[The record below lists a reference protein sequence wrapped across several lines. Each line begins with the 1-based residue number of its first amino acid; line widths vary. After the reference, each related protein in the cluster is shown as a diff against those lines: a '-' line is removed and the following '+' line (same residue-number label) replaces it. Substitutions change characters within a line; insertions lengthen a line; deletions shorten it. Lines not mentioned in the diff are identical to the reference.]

1 MEQEGYPSNLF
12 LFLSY
17 NLILDPSE
25 SAFLYSLLKKI
36 SSGFSSPLAN
46 FFNFV
51 VLGAR
56 LSSKLHN
63 HLALF
68 LDYRMNFVISLVLV
82 ESTFFTLVWVSMT

>member
-17 NLILDPSE
+17 NLILGPSE
-25 SAFLYSLLKKI
+25 SAFLYALLKKV

-51 VLGAR
+51 VLGA
-56 LSSKLHN
+56 
-63 HLALF
+63 
-68 LDYRMNFVISLVLV
+68 
-82 ESTFFTLVWVSMT
+82 